1 MDVTSRE
8 TGTGVSVAWDDEWA
22 WLEQVDD
29 PATRA
34 WTAEQAARTEA
45 HLAALPMRERV
56 REVVSGLLHAETG
69 RYSNARSADGAVF
82 ALKTVPPKPQ
92 PVLVRIDDVDD
103 PSSETVLLDT
113 SLIDEAGA
121 TAVDWFCPSPDGTTV
136 AVSLSRNG
144 SEDGYVSRF
153 DARTGEPIGSDD
165 TLHVGAMASVAW
177 RQDESGVWYTRFR
190 DFATSSIPSYQEL
203 AYHRW
208 GTAMADDPV
217 ELAGCFHD
225 DAIVQMVVTSTPDGR
240 WVLNSAQWGDSGDWE
255 FFVRAQ
261 DGDTWWRV
269 CSIEAH
275 AAYAAIDGDRIYV
288 VVRGE
293 TPRGRV
299 LALDLVPG
307 ATLESAVEVAAP
319 DLPIDAVDFTTNFST
334 GGVLPT
340 AEGAYVR
347 LIDDGVSRL
356 SVLDADHGGLRE
368 VELAEP
374 FVTVTSLT
382 RAPGEGAMFAVDS
395 YTRPREW
402 WIATGT
408 STRPTA
414 LRASLSSSPIELD
427 VARESAVA
435 DDGVDIPV
443 TVLRGRDWRPGPR
456 PTIVLAYGAYGISL
470 TPSFRPYALAWV
482 QLGGVFAIAHVR
494 GGGERGTAWH
504 HAARLTTK
512 RRSVDDL
519 YAAVKHLTDNGTA
532 TTESI
537 SVVGGSAGG
546 LLTSAYT
553 MNYPDSLGAVA
564 MLVPMTDLL
573 NFNNDPNGVYNVPE
587 FGNPNDPAEESAMR
601 ALSPYQ
607 NVRTGVTY
615 PSVILTGGDSD
626 VRVPSHHP
634 KKMAARLQ
642 TVDPAAT
649 VLLRVTGG
657 GHGIGSSLDEDVAE
671 WTDIL
676 TFFADELGLSP
687 TSDSTN
693 D

>member
-1 MDVTSRE
+1 MDVTGS
-8 TGTGVSVAWDDEWA
+8 GNGSSVGVARDDEWT

-29 PATRA
+29 PATRS
-34 WTAEQAARTEA
+34 WTAEQSARTEA
-45 HLAALPMRERV
+45 HLAALPVRDRV
-56 REVVSGLLHAETG
+56 REVVSSLLHSESG
-69 RYSNARSADGAVF
+69 RYSNVQSSTSAVF

-103 PSSETVLLDT
+103 LSSETVLLDT
-113 SLIDEAGA
+113 SLSDPSGT
-121 TAVDWFCPSPDGTTV
+121 TAIDWFRPSPDGTIV

-144 SEDGYVSRF
+144 SEDGYVSRL
-153 DARTGEPIGSDD
+153 DARTGEPIDGDD
-165 TLHVGAMASVAW
+165 ILHVGTFGSLAW
-177 RQDESGVWYTRFR
+177 RQDGSGVWYTRFR

-208 GTAMADDPV
+208 GTAVADDAV

-225 DAIVQMVVTSTPDGR
+225 DAIVQMAVTSTPDGR
-240 WVLNSAQWGDSGDWE
+240 WVLDSAQWGDSGEWE
-255 FFVRAQ
+255 YFVRAQ
-261 DGDTWWRV
+261 DGGQWWRV
-269 CSIEAH
+269 CSIDAH
-275 AAYAAIDGDRIYV
+275 AAYAAIAGDRMYV
-288 VVRGE
+288 VVRDE
-293 TPRGRV
+293 TPTGRI

-307 ATLESAVEVAAP
+307 ATFASAIEVVAP
-319 DLPIDAVDFTTNFST
+319 DQPVDAFDLTTNFST
-334 GGVLPT
+334 GGLLPT
-340 AEGAYVR
+340 AEGTYVR

-356 SVLDADHGGLRE
+356 SVLDTVHGRTRE

-374 FVTVTSLT
+374 FVTVTGLT
-382 RAPGEGAMFAVDS
+382 AAPGEGALFAVDS

-414 LRASLSSSPIELD
+414 LRASLSSPPIELD
-427 VARESAVA
+427 VTRQSALA

-443 TVLRGRDWRPGPR
+443 TLLRGRNGEPGPR
-456 PTIVLAYGAYGISL
+456 PTIVFAYGAYGLSL

-519 YAAVKHLTDNGTA
+519 YAAVTHLVDNGTA

-537 SVVGGSAGG
+537 AVAGGSAGG

-553 MNYPDSLGAVA
+553 MSYPDSVRAVA

-573 NFNNDPNGVYNVPE
+573 NFHNEPNGVYNVPE
-587 FGNPNDPAEESAMR
+587 FGNPEDPAEQAAMR

-607 NVRTGVTY
+607 NVRTGVHY

-626 VRVPSHHP
+626 VRVPSHYP

-642 TVDPAAT
+642 TVDPSAT

-676 TFFADELGLSP
+676 TFFADELGLTP
-687 TSDSTN
+687 HA
-693 D
+693 